1 MNNQTDDTAHQEY
14 LSICQRVPDKN
25 MLNKTHR
32 KGALQRW
39 DGSNNQNI
47 PFAEEALNNENKK
60 QDKTHH
66 KKTKAIVI
74 GDFIVNNIN
83 EHGLSESNKVSVKKF
98 RRATSEKILEEMDKT
113 SKEKPD
119 SIIIHAGTNDL
130 TNMIN
135 LPNSF

>member
-1 MNNQTDDTAHQEY
+1 M
-14 LSICQRVPDKN
+14 
-25 MLNKTHR
+25 
-32 KGALQRW
+32 
-39 DGSNNQNI
+39 
-47 PFAEEALNNENKK
+47 
-60 QDKTHH
+60 
-66 KKTKAIVI
+66 IVI

>member
-1 MNNQTDDTAHQEY
+1 
-14 LSICQRVPDKN
+14 

-47 PFAEEALNNENKK
+47 PFTEEALNNENKK
-60 QDKTHH
+60 PDKTHH
-66 KKTKAIVI
+66 QKKKAIVI

-83 EHGLSESNKVSVKKF
+83 GHALSKLNKVSVKEF
-98 RRATSEKILEEMDKT
+98 RRATSEKIVEEMDET

-119 SIIIHAGTNDL
+119 SIIIHAETYDL
-130 TNMIN
+130 TNIIN